1 MISKILCRLRPPILL
16 FLGFFLLAI
25 EAKTQSNCIQYD
37 IVGSDAPKG
46 TCIWVPVRLYNFDS
60 VLACQFGIAYDP
72 RIIVPVEKWAN
83 KNLPGLDTTA
93 NNIYFDS
100 LNKLVRVLW
109 SNPNANGTNNSFKNG
124 DTIIMVKFKLI
135 GEPGACTPIYLL
147 GGPPV
152 YTEFVNPI
160 GDPYCIEELNKQD
173 NIICITD
180 PVDLCVIA
188 SSCGTVTNSGSITIK
203 AFGGSP
209 PYTVLRVNPAG
220 PPDVLLNKGDSKTYY
235 NLFPGNHQ
243 IRVTDATGK
252 DTLLDIVV
260 TFSNPI
266 SIMRTSIRQPTCWNT
281 SDGSISINASGG
293 SGPLTIGWRPLD
305 IYGYTTVN
313 KLPVGTYTVTVS
325 DTTGCVA
332 NEDYTL
338 FADTLHPNVRV
349 LKDATCADDGI
360 VLARATGGSPYP
372 INKYDFIW
380 SQNIAANNTDTIS
393 LNTRMSGKQF
403 VIIQDSRG
411 CRDTVYFD
419 VKFSGQLRD
428 SIVIDSI
435 PCFDS
440 TGMFQAFISSL
451 GTLNTPVAFR
461 LTDNLGMPVLGGSN
475 GIDNYRSPKLK
486 AGTYYLESTDN
497 SGCRRLDTIIMTQP
511 TRLEIID
518 LQTDTTET
526 CIPGNDAFLCVR
538 GFGGTPTYE
547 FKWSNLMNGGCIN
560 NLGSGIYTVTICDF
574 KGCTVSK
581 SFTITRP
588 IGPVIDSFVVV
599 QPRCSGDKNG
609 SVEVRYTSSGPTPS
623 FQWNV
628 PGSTARLTNLG
639 TGKYIVTITDQNG
652 CRTVDSINLTT
663 SGNTFR
669 ISGFTVNNPRCFGL
683 ADGFIAV
690 SVENFTS
697 PVIYTWDNNN
707 QSAINTNLKAGRYC
721 VNIRDA
727 GTCPAIDTCFVLTD
741 PPKIDI
747 QLSNISATSCS
758 SVGTCDATAIVTAS
772 GRDST
777 YQIVWSSG
785 ELGLTRTDTA
795 LNLCAGNQFVI
806 VRNGNICE
814 DTLLFNVPSA
824 IPISIDSSLLTIT
837 PPRCYE
843 SNDGMILIAA
853 KGGTAPYQYRWA
865 NPMVDS
871 PVISNL
877 GDGTYRVDI
886 VDSKNCVHRDSIR
899 LRQPDSIRVD
909 IILGSTLDVSCSGKN
924 DGRITTA
931 WAGGNRGK
939 GTFQWTPNQG
949 TDSVAT
955 NLAPGRYVLR
965 VTDSKGCSGTN
976 EYTVLEPP
984 PILIQMTPVDTP
996 NCNEDRILFSVLQA
1010 SGGSGPGYQFTIN
1023 NSAPNN
1029 LGAMVPLISGSYAI
1043 RVYDKNN
1050 CFIDT
1055 SITIPN
1061 PSNLLNLNFGR
1072 DFDTIQ
1078 LGDSIFLDG
1087 KLNTSTAIRTIL
1099 WNPSTDVHDPNN
1111 TSSFVSP
1118 SRTTRYELT
1127 VTDINGCQVSDQI
1140 TIVVRSTRQFYVPN
1154 IFSPNGD
1161 NINDFF
1167 SLHIGQG
1174 VKAIKSV
1181 QIFDRWGNR
1190 VYQLENPVLDSP
1202 IINTWNGR
1210 AGNTGDFLNPAVFIY
1225 LVEVEFQDGN
1235 TTVYRGGLTLIK

>member
-1 MISKILCRLRPPILL
+1 MISKILCRLSLPYLFFFGLILL
-16 FLGFFLLAI
+16 SLRVNG
-25 EAKTQSNCIQYD
+25 QNNCIQYD
-37 IVGSDAPKG
+37 IIGSDAPKG
-46 TCIWVPVRLYNFDS
+46 DCIWVPVRLYNFDS

-72 RIIVPVEKWAN
+72 RIIVPVGKWAN
-83 KNLPGLDTTA
+83 KNLNGLDTSA

-109 SNPNANGTNNSFKNG
+109 SNPNANGTNTSFKNG

-135 GEPGACTPIYLL
+135 GEPGACTPVYLL

-325 DTTGCVA
+325 DTAGCVA
-332 NEDYTL
+332 NEDFVL

-349 LKDATCADDGI
+349 LKDATCFDDGI

-372 INKYDFIW
+372 TNRYDFIW
-380 SQNIAANNTDTIS
+380 SQNPAANNTDTIS
-393 LNTRMSGKQF
+393 LNPRMSGKQF
-403 VIIQDSRG
+403 VIIRDSRG
-411 CRDTVYFD
+411 CKDTVFFE
-419 VKFSGQLRD
+419 VKYSGQLKD

-440 TGMFQAFISSL
+440 TGSFQAFISSA
-451 GTLNTPVAFR
+451 GTLNTPLSFR
-461 LTDNLGMPVLGGSN
+461 LTDIGGNSVLGGTN
-475 GIDNYRSPKLK
+475 GVDNYRSPKLK
-486 AGTYYLESTDN
+486 AGTYYLNSTDN
-497 SGCRRLDTIIMTQP
+497 SGCLRRDTIVMIQP
-511 TRLEIID
+511 SRLEIID
-518 LQTDTTET
+518 LQLDTTET
-526 CIPGNDAFLCVR
+526 CLPGNDAFLCVR

-547 FKWSNLMNGGCIN
+547 FKWSNQMSGGCIN
-560 NLGSGIYTVTICDF
+560 NLSSGLYSVTVCDF
-574 KGCTVSK
+574 KGCTATK
-581 SFTITRP
+581 SFTITKP
-588 IGPVIDSFVVV
+588 IGPVIDSFILV
-599 QPRCSGDKNG
+599 QPKCVADKNG
-609 SVEVRYTSSGPTPS
+609 SVEVRYTASGATPT

-628 PGSTARLTNLG
+628 PGSTARLNNLG
-639 TGKYIVTITDQNG
+639 VGKYIVTITDQNG
-652 CRTVDSINLTT
+652 CRTIDSVTLSS

-669 ISGFTVNNPRCFGL
+669 ISGFTVTNPRCHGL
-683 ADGFIAV
+683 FDGFLAV
-690 SVENFTS
+690 SVENFTN
-697 PVIYTWDNNN
+697 PVIYTWDNGA
-707 QSAINTNLKAGRYC
+707 QSSINTNLKAGTYC

-747 QLSNISATSCS
+747 QLSNVSATSCS
-758 SVGTCDATAIVTAS
+758 SVGTCDATAVVLAS

-785 ELGLTRTDTA
+785 ELGLTRSDTA
-795 LNLCAGNQFVI
+795 QMLCAGNQFVI

-824 IPISIDSSLLTIT
+824 IPIQIDSSQLSIT

-843 SNDGMILIAA
+843 SNDGMIRIMA
-853 KGGTAPYQYRWA
+853 KGGTAPYQYQWV
-865 NPMVDS
+865 NPMVNS

-877 GDGTYRVDI
+877 GDGTYHVNI
-886 VDSKNCVHRDSIR
+886 IDSKNCIHRDSVR

-909 IILGSTLDVSCSGKN
+909 IILGSTLDVSCSGRN

-931 WAGGNRGK
+931 WTGGNRGK
-939 GTFQWTPNQG
+939 GIFQWTPGIG

-955 NLAPGRYVLR
+955 NLAPGRYVLQ
-965 VTDSKGCSGTN
+965 VTDIKGCTGTN
-976 EYTVLEPP
+976 EYTILEPP
-984 PILIQMTPVDTP
+984 PIRFQMTSIDTP
-996 NCNEDRILFSVLQA
+996 RCNEDRILFSILSVT
-1010 SGGSGPGYQFTIN
+1010 GGSGPAYQWTIN
-1023 NSAPNN
+1023 NGAPNAV
-1029 LGAMVPLISGSYAI
+1029 GASVPLFSGTYAI
-1043 RVYDKNN
+1043 RIYDKNN
-1050 CFIDT
+1050 CFVDT
-1055 SITIPN
+1055 IIMISN
-1061 PSNLLNLNFGR
+1061 PTNSLSLDFGR

-1087 KLNTSTAIRTIL
+1087 KLSASTVIKSIV
-1099 WNPSTDVHDPNN
+1099 WNPVNTVHSPNSA
-1111 TSSFVSP
+1111 SSYVSP
-1118 SRTTRYELT
+1118 NRNTMYELI
-1127 VTDINGCQVSDQI
+1127 VTDINGCQVSDKI
-1140 TIVVRSTRQFYVPN
+1140 TIIVRSTRQFYVPN

-1167 SLHIGQG
+1167 SLHVGQG

-1190 VYQLENPVLDSP
+1190 VYQLENPVIDSP

-1225 LVEVEFQDGN
+1225 LVEVELQDG
-1235 TTVYRGGLTLIK
+1235 TKVMYRGGLTLIR